1 MPRLTTTQHRFSVLP
16 MLRQDQE
23 ARPDRHASCS
33 SYDPTPSPRAHPGWL
48 PRRRARHAALAALV
62 ALPLCLGTAARAAPA
77 VQLNYGFDNDH
88 DVQKAEVALLWD
100 SGWAWGNPQGW
111 QVDLQ
116 WEVNVARWFSNS
128 DHNPHDLWEF
138 GASPVVRIAWWRH
151 DWVPFLELSVGPRL
165 LTGTRTSDDHVI
177 STAFQFSEYAGV
189 GVTVGKDRRF
199 TAGYRYQH
207 LSNAGIKEPNPGTTF
222 HVIYLRYRF

>member
-1 MPRLTTTQHRFSVLP
+1 MR
-16 MLRQDQE
+16 RQDQE
-23 ARPDRHASCS
+23 ARQDHHASCS
-33 SYDPTPSPRAHPGWL
+33 SFDPTASVRAHRRWL
-48 PRRRARHAALAALV
+48 RRRQARHAALAALV
-62 ALPLCLGTAARAAPA
+62 ALPLCLGSAARAAPA
-77 VQLNYGFDNDH
+77 VQLNYGFDDGH
-88 DVQKAEVALLWD
+88 HVQKAEVAMLWD

-128 DHNPHDLWEF
+128 DNNPNDLWEF

-151 DWVPFLELSVGPRL
+151 NWVPFLELSVGPRL

-177 STAFQFSEYAGV
+177 STAFQFSEYAGI